1 MLEQHNVEK
10 VLKKMTEVL
19 QLTTDLLLS
28 LQKQVNELENA
39 TNKFDIRTERSREN
53 ESTIPVSKV
62 PTKKGKRDT
71 TKR

>member
-1 MLEQHNVEK
+1 MLEQHNIEK
-10 VLKKMTEVL
+10 VLRKMTEVL

-39 TNKFDIRTERSREN
+39 TNKFDLRTDRSRQN
-53 ESTIPVSKV
+53 ESTISACKI
-62 PTKKGKRDT
+62 PTKKSKGNT